1 LRREKFSDCLM
12 ISLLRKVNLQPPLL
26 NSIDSLLS
34 MTSTTM
40 EYYKKVR
47 WQISSWNSSRTK
59 MLSHWTISLM
69 LSIEF
74 GKNMIL
80 TEVDLWTEEKPWNSW
95 MTTLWPKESLTVA
108 FQNSTNSSK
117 KLISTMMDMLISQKW
132 PDLLSCTYNLT
143 KLRT

>member
-95 MTTLWPKESLTVA
+95 TTTL
-108 FQNSTNSSK
+108 
-117 KLISTMMDMLISQKW
+117 
-132 PDLLSCTYNLT
+132 
-143 KLRT
+143 